1 MRSGGHRCST
11 SCSGDFRVS
20 TGECSVVY
28 VTSGGQPRIS
38 NVESA
43 CMMAYPIGVM
53 ATPSKRKA
61 GPNAGFDAN
70 SVRRALDAQVRD
82 ITGRVP
88 PEVMAKVLKIRQTI
102 LRILARWDN
111 FGPGSAEL
119 FVVTRTATDYLPT
132 SLAAYLKLPKAYPA
146 RRTTR
151 AGKTAKEILVDQL
164 TLLERKMN
172 EIAEDVVRHDLDRLL
187 AHGRFLQ
194 ERFGRSPLSLEPPTS
209 SEE

>member
-1 MRSGGHRCST
+1 MDT
-11 SCSGDFRVS
+11 
-20 TGECSVVY
+20 
-28 VTSGGQPRIS
+28 
-38 NVESA
+38 
-43 CMMAYPIGVM
+43 
-53 ATPSKRKA
+53 
-61 GPNAGFDAN
+61 
-70 SVRRALDAQVRD
+70 QVRD

-88 PEVMAKVLKIRQTI
+88 PEVMARVLKIRQTI
-102 LRILARWDN
+102 LRILVRWDN

-132 SLAAYLKLPKAYPA
+132 SLSAYLKLPKA
-146 RRTTR
+146 TQH
-151 AGKTAKEILVDQL
+151 GKTAREILVDQL